1 MEAGQKKHT
10 EIFTSSYT
18 ATKKKKKLHKY
29 RAIAFPLMTNVLSI

>member
-18 ATKKKKKLHKY
+18 ATKKKLQKY
-29 RAIAFPLMTNVLSI
+29 TAIAFPLTTNILSI